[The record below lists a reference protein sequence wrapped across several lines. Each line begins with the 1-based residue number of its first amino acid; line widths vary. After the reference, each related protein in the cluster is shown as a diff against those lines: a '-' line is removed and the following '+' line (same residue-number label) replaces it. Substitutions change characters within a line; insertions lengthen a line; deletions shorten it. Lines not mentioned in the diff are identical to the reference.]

1 MRTRLLIVA
10 IALTVQ
16 GLAAQT
22 APILID
28 HHKPI
33 RLRDGVTV
41 FADVYRPS
49 AEGKYPTI
57 VITPTNSIVG
67 RSIGSVMCR
76 NCCHL
81 LAPSRAAHS

>member
-28 HHKPI
+28 I
-33 RLRDGVTV
+33 VDEDGAVW
-41 FADVYRPS
+41 
-49 AEGKYPTI
+49 
-57 VITPTNSIVG
+57 
-67 RSIGSVMCR
+67 
-76 NCCHL
+76 
-81 LAPSRAAHS
+81 AASP